1 MQAPVWITGVGAA
14 VPERVLTNEQIERGM
29 PWLETTARWIEEHV
43 GVRERRIVAPR
54 EAATDLALRAARVAL
69 ERAGVRAGEV
79 QLLLHATNTA
89 EESFPA
95 GAARILAGLRR
106 ESGEDLHA
114 GGLDLQQGC
123 ASFLGGVRLAAG
135 MIAAG
140 EVSTVLVTGG
150 DVASRM
156 VDWTDRSTCILLG
169 DGACAA
175 VLVGEPARAARGAVR
190 LRYRAGYTETDPGL
204 ADAIRRDAN
213 LPRWNDPYLF
223 LGREVERE
231 RAREAFY
238 GCAGALAFGAGYSPF
253 FRMEGRD
260 VYRFVKRVVPSRGY
274 FEVLKRAGA
283 LGLPM
288 DPLGARIA
296 SLQTLD
302 DAACS
307 EEREAIVARCAASFD
322 LLIPHQPNLYLL
334 LELAEQMGLPLE
346 RMYVNITRYG
356 NTSAPSIG
364 IALEE
369 ALRLPARYT
378 TLTRR
383 DASGRMTV
391 EGREVETPSFAVGQS
406 ALLLSF
412 GAGNSWNYALFDRE
426 A

>member
-1 MQAPVWITGVGAA
+1 MQAPVWITGVGSA
-14 VPERVLTNEQIERGM
+14 VPERVLTNEEIERGM
-29 PWLETTARWIEEHV
+29 PWLDTTARWIEEHV
-43 GVRERRIVAPR
+43 GVCERRIVAPR
-54 EAATDLALRAARVAL
+54 EAATDLALRAARQAL
-69 ERAGVRAGEV
+69 QRAGVRAGEIE
-79 QLLLHATNTA
+79 LLLHATNTA

-95 GAARILAGLRR
+95 GAARILAGLQR
-106 ESGEDLHA
+106 ESGENIHA
-114 GGLDLQQGC
+114 GGIDLQQGC

-140 EVSTVLVTGG
+140 EISTALVTGA

-175 VLVGEPARAARGAVR
+175 VLVGDPQRASRGAVR

-231 RAREAFY
+231 RAKEHFY
-238 GCAGALAFGAGYSPF
+238 GHAGALAFGAGYSPF

-260 VYRFVKRVVPSRGY
+260 VYRFVKRVVPRRGY
-274 FEVLKRAGA
+274 LEVLQRAGRLASGGDA
-283 LGLPM
+283 LGE
-288 DPLGARIA
+288 RIA
-296 SLQTLD
+296 SLRSLEQVE
-302 DAACS
+302 CS
-307 EEREAIVARCAASFD
+307 AEREAIVARCAASFD

-334 LELAEQMGLPLE
+334 LELAEQMGVPLE
-346 RMYVNITRYG
+346 RMYVNIARYG

-369 ALRLPARYT
+369 ALRVPSRYT

-383 DASGRMTV
+383 DALGRATV
-391 EGREVETPSFAVGQS
+391 EGREVETPMFAVGQS